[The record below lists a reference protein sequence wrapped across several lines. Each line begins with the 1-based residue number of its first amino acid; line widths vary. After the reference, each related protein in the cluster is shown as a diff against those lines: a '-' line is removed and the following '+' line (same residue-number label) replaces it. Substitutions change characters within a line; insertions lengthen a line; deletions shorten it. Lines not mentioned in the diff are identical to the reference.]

1 MASERLRIWLEDKPH
16 SVEGHIYEAT
26 LTFNDT
32 IIWGPKTCHDN
43 TVTLREKIHEADN
56 RFDIT
61 FTKKD
66 KTIEGHTKYIYVIY
80 ICMWSFSLSLLET
93 MIVYSAPNNR
103 WCSNKLFNLFG
114 ILCRVFAKRIVH
126 SF

>member
-66 KTIEGHTKYIYVIY
+66 KTIEGHTKYIYVR
-80 ICMWSFSLSLLET
+80 SNGEDLLSG
-93 MIVYSAPNNR
+93 YSTHDNMAGLIDAIKVAQAINP
-103 WCSNKLFNLFG
+103 
-114 ILCRVFAKRIVH
+114 
-126 SF
+126 